1 MLPLALLLTACD
13 PISLTL
19 FGVGSATGVSYT
31 LNGYAYKTF
40 TAPLAKVDR
49 AAVTALKRMGIKVES
64 SEKTDKGKIIRAKAA
79 DREIEIVLESLSPK
93 TTSMRSAARRN
104 AVLQDR
110 ATATEIVLQ
119 TEEVLVGP

>member
-1 MLPLALLLTACD
+1 MLPLGLLLTACD

>member
-119 TEEVLVGP
+119 TEEVLVGT